1 MRQVLNLS
9 DDEIN
14 AFIWHGVVSV
24 KVKGRGYVY
33 RRPKQ

>member
-1 MRQVLNLS
+1 MS

-14 AFIWHGVVSV
+14 AFIWDGVVSV

-33 RRPKQ
+33 RRPKK